1 MNGNDVNLLE
11 WSYDDINSM
20 RKKELVEQ
28 IQKMKGNVIFDSHVK
43 DLCNQIE
50 NLTESLNQVTAA
62 SEKITCELIIVKN
75 VNVNLENRIVNLEKL
90 QAKAGQYNRR
100 NNVEI
105 SGILNKIPDDD
116 LENHVIESCKNSNI
130 IINSA
135 DIEGC
140 RHRLPLGRNSTTD
153 NKRVI
158 VKFVNRK
165 HFELMLRSKKSI
177 SSKSKVHITNSLC
190 PYCRYIWGKCKDLQR
205 KGKLSQVFCLGAVVT
220 IRVTENGPPL
230 KILHKKDLMAIQECS
245 HDV

>member
-11 WSYDDINSM
+11 MSYNDINSM
-20 RKKELVEQ
+20 RKKDLVEQ
-28 IQKMKGNVIFDSHVK
+28 IGKMKSKVIFDSHVK
-43 DLCNQIE
+43 DLFKKIE
-50 NLTESLNQVTAA
+50 KVAESLNEVRAA
-62 SEKITCELIIVKN
+62 NEKITSELVIVKN

-158 VKFVNRK
+158 VKSINRK
-165 HFELMLRSKKSI
+165 QSELMLRSKKSI
-177 SSKSKVHITNSLC
+177 SSKSKVYINHSLC
-190 PYCRYIWGKCKDLQR
+190 PYYRYIWKKCKDLQR
-205 KGKLSQVFCLGAVVT
+205 KGKVSQFFVSGA
-220 IRVTENGPPL
+220 L
-230 KILHKKDLMAIQECS
+230 
-245 HDV
+245 